1 MSGCGYGFRRKLHM
15 QNPSIYMK
23 KSSLNWPK
31 KDRIAYEIC
40 GVAVIKEA
48 HVTIIGSCAW
58 ILYIVL
64 YQCFTHQVLAAEKEN

>member
-1 MSGCGYGFRRKLHM
+1 MSGYGYGFRRKLHM

-23 KSSLNWPK
+23 KSSLNWPE

-48 HVTIIGSCAW
+48 YVTIIRSCA
-58 ILYIVL
+58 
-64 YQCFTHQVLAAEKEN
+64 